1 MDTNGKSICVLMFP
15 WLGHGHISPFLELA
29 KKLSQRNY
37 FNIYLCSTPANF
49 NSIKRKVAEDSSYSQ
64 IKLVGLHL
72 PTLPNLPPHYHTT
85 NGLPPH
91 LMPVLKEAFDMA
103 SRNFSNILKTL
114 KLDLLVNDFL
124 QPWAVEAA
132 KENNIPAVQFI
143 NSSATIFT
151 YMLHVFKKPS
161 NLCLDRI
168 ARNAK
173 LRESAAKQDIKN
185 CEIKCLELSSNIV
198 VIKSFKEIEG
208 KYIDYLSSLANKKLV
223 PLGPLAQDSVNDDED
238 SKIIQWLN
246 KKDLNS
252 IVFVSFGSEYFL
264 SNEDLEEIAHG
275 LELSGVNFIW
285 VVRFPMGENIRV
297 DEKLPKGF
305 FKRVTERGLVVE
317 GWAPQ
322 AKILRHLNVGGFV
335 SHCGWSSVMEGLT
348 FGVPIVAV
356 RIRKCGPPG
365 LVPVGG
371 GGHGTSERI
380 PSFHL
385 LECFR

>member
-1 MDTNGKSICVLMFP
+1 
-15 WLGHGHISPFLELA
+15 
-29 KKLSQRNY
+29 
-37 FNIYLCSTPANF
+37 
-49 NSIKRKVAEDSSYSQ
+49 
-64 IKLVGLHL
+64 
-72 PTLPNLPPHYHTT
+72 
-85 NGLPPH
+85 
-91 LMPVLKEAFDMA
+91 MPVLKEAFDMA
-103 SRNFSNILKTL
+103 SPNFSNILKTL
-114 KLDLLVNDFL
+114 KPDLLVNDFL

-132 KENNIPAVQFI
+132 KENNIPAVEFI
-143 NSSATIFT
+143 SSSATMSA
-151 YMLHVFKKPS
+151 YMLHVFKKPGTLFPFS
-161 NLCLDRI
+161 EKIHFRDYEI

-173 LRESAAKQDIKN
+173 LRESAAKQDKVKN
-185 CEIKCLELSSNIV
+185 REIKCLELSSNIV
-198 VIKSFKEIEG
+198 LIKSFKEIEG
-208 KYIDYLSSLANKKLV
+208 KYINYFSSLANKKLV

-252 IVFVSFGSEYFL
+252 TVFVSFGSEYFL

-305 FKRVTERGLVVE
+305 FKRVGERGLVVE

-348 FGVPIVAV
+348 FGVPIIAMPMHLDQPINARLVTEVGVGMEVVRDKNGKLEREEVAAVIKQVVVEKSGEVV
-356 RIRKCGPPG
+356 RKKARNMKEKIRMKGEEEIDVVVEELKKLCMK
-365 LVPVGG
+365 
-371 GGHGTSERI
+371 
-380 PSFHL
+380 
-385 LECFR
+385 